1 MLFSNNTFNPL
12 TFFYGFRDIL
22 LLSFI
27 VYFIKNPFKIK
38 KHKYNL
44 LIFIIFG
51 FSIIQLLS
59 QFFGYLNILD
69 FIFKTEQYYSNKGII
84 SNTSGGFFGDRL
96 TIPLYSSSLLGTFC
110 AFYFFKTNF
119 RGKFLS
125 FIIGFFTLSKSIIL
139 IPIFHFLK
147 KFYRLFIFCLFAV
160 LFFVRNFID
169 YYIEN
174 NDASILTY
182 HLGSVRDRFYS
193 IDMLFDKLPLMSPEI
208 LGTNSIAAKSFL
220 GLDPSTAPESLII
233 ARLLD
238 YNIFIILPIIF
249 IVIYIYNN
257 YNKEHKFLFSVVL
270 ILCFFSNLSNHPI
283 AFLPIITNILAINSI
298 SSQKNFV

>member
-1 MLFSNNTFNPL
+1 MRTISLEKFIFFLISFGFIFINILIAHVPGGTLSLIFVAVRDSWVILFIILLIMSKEYELILFIFSCFILGLIPLLFSNNTFNPL

-174 NDASILTY
+174 NDAQY
-182 HLGSVRDRFYS
+182 
-193 IDMLFDKLPLMSPEI
+193 
-208 LGTNSIAAKSFL
+208 
-220 GLDPSTAPESLII
+220 
-233 ARLLD
+233 
-238 YNIFIILPIIF
+238 
-249 IVIYIYNN
+249 
-257 YNKEHKFLFSVVL
+257 
-270 ILCFFSNLSNHPI
+270 
-283 AFLPIITNILAINSI
+283 
-298 SSQKNFV
+298 